1 MLRTCPE
8 CSGSV
13 SDSAAVC
20 PHCGYRILG
29 RENLVKCP
37 HCGVDVLPEV
47 NPHDTISKYCP
58 LCKKPITQLGQRRCF
73 LTLIIFI
80 FIFVVLVVILGGVIL
95 LIV

>member
-13 SDSAAVC
+13 SDSAAAC
-20 PHCGYRILG
+20 PHCGYQIKG

-37 HCGVDVLPEV
+37 HCGVEVLPEV

-58 LCKKPITQLGQRRCF
+58 LCKKPITKLGCRRLF
-73 LTLIIFI
+73 FGVALSFAVIVV
-80 FIFVVLVVILGGVIL
+80 VVLGIGVL
-95 LIV
+95 LFVLA